1 MLKTMNSLSNRIV
14 LITGGSTG
22 VGFSVA
28 QKMIESGATVVITAR
43 HEEKLKAACSKLG
56 ENAHFFVCDVA
67 DRPRVKNVVDAIVN
81 KFGRI
86 DILVNNAG
94 TNTLHR
100 PIAKMPPEE
109 WDRIFAVNA
118 TGTYNVVYYVLP
130 HMRAQKSGL
139 VISIS
144 SIAGSVP
151 SARGGFAYSA
161 SKHAMTVLAKIIA
174 EEEIQNGIRS
184 TVISPGRINTPFL
197 EMVPEELTTEYK
209 ENILQPEDI
218 ADAVLYV
225 ANMPQHVHVPEF
237 FMLPVIDLK

>member
-1 MLKTMNSLSNRIV
+1 MKSLDNRVV

-28 QKMIESGATVVITAR
+28 QKMIENGATVVITAR
-43 HEEKLKAACSKLG
+43 NEEKLKAACNKLG
-56 ENAHFFVCDVA
+56 KSAHYFVCDVA
-67 DRPRVKNVVDAIVN
+67 ERPQVKNIIDEIVQ
-81 KFGRI
+81 KLGRI
-86 DILVNNAG
+86 DILINNAG
-94 TNTLHR
+94 TNTLQR

-139 VISIS
+139 VVSIS
-144 SIAGSVP
+144 SVAGSVP

-161 SKHAMTVLAKIIA
+161 SKHAMTVLTKIIA

-197 EMVPEELTTEYK
+197 DMVPEDLTADYK
-209 ENILQPEDI
+209 QNILQPEDI

-225 ANMPQHVHVPEF
+225 ANMPKHVHVPEF

>member
-1 MLKTMNSLSNRIV
+1 MKKLNNKIV

-22 VGFSVA
+22 VGFSIA
-28 QKMIESGATVVITAR
+28 ETMIANGATAIISAR
-43 HEEKLKAACSKLG
+43 SEEKLKSACKKLG
-56 ENAHFFVCDVA
+56 KNAHYFVCDVA
-67 DRPRVKNVVDAIVN
+67 NRPQVKELVDWVAN

-94 TNTLHR
+94 TNTLKR
-100 PIAKMPPEE
+100 PIAQMPPEH
-109 WDRIFAVNA
+109 WDRIMAVNA
-118 TGTYNVVYYVLP
+118 TGAYNVVYYVLF
-130 HMRAQKSGL
+130 HMRKQKSGL

-161 SKHAMTVLAKIIA
+161 SKHAMTVLTKIIA
-174 EEEIQNGIRS
+174 EEEIQHGIRS

-197 EMVPEELTTEYK
+197 EMVPEDLSKEYK
-209 ENILQPEDI
+209 EKILQPEDI
-218 ADAVLYV
+218 AFAVLHI
-225 ANMPQHVHVPEF
+225 ANLPPHVYVPEF